1 MSLNY
6 TSSMQ
11 RNQSS
16 FKHTYMYAR
25 ADYPAMNDFILD
37 NLAIMS
43 SSLLSIDE
51 MWNELKLLILQAR
64 ELYVPKFKI
73 PNKLHPK
80 WFDSSVRH
88 QLNCTRTLRKKYRTR
103 PSNINLLKLL
113 FGERE
118 LQSLILT
125 AKEIYMTKITS
136 EFSRNPR
143 QLYNTCTY

>member
-1 MSLNY
+1 MHKAGVY
-6 TSSMQ
+6 
-11 RNQSS
+11 
-16 FKHTYMYAR
+16 
-25 ADYPAMNDFILD
+25 
-37 NLAIMS
+37 
-43 SSLLSIDE
+43 
-51 MWNELKLLILQAR
+51 KLLIIQAR

-113 FGERE
+113 FAERE

-125 AKEIYMTKITS
+125 AKDIYMTKITS

-143 QLYNTCTY
+143 QLYNHLHLLTSSKSRPEFFLVNDTPIYDDQQIVNAFNNFFSF